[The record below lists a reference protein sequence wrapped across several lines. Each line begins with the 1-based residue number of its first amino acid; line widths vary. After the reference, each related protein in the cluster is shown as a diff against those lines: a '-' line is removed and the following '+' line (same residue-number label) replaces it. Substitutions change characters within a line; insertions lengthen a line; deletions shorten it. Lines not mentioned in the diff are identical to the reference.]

1 MLEKEI
7 DDLLNELL
15 KISST
20 HPNIANLWKQN
31 IIIKKE
37 RLEGAIIQCKQ
48 SLPILLHSHDIT
60 NEQLENMSFIY
71 SNIVTNT

>member
-7 DDLLNELL
+7 DDLFNELL

-48 SLPILLHSHDIT
+48 CLPLLLNTKDISH
-60 NEQLENMSFIY
+60 EQLENMPFVY
-71 SNIVTNT
+71 SNIITNT